1 MITGE
6 IGEFPEGIFN
16 RPLFWGVGGIGV
28 DVAWVDGPG
37 VGFRSVATVWEVLAV
52 EDDVNGHIVEAVI

>member
-16 RPLFWGVGGIGV
+16 RPVFWGVGGIGV
-28 DVAWVDGPG
+28 DVA
-37 VGFRSVATVWEVLAV
+37 
-52 EDDVNGHIVEAVI
+52 